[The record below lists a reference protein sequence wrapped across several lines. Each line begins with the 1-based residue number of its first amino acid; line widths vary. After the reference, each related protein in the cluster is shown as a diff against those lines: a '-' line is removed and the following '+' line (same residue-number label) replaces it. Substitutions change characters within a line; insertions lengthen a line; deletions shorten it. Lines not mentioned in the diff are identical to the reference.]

1 MATMRTYQTEFPG
14 EQSQPVGWFGNPID
28 GWGSSSFKINN
39 YKVVGYMNGQLWLDS
54 KTGGASD
61 SIQIDWFSDPQVVE
75 SFMIGRHFD
84 FDGRLEYDFK
94 AGRWF
99 ISWSNATPTKAS

>member
-1 MATMRTYQTEFPG
+1 MRTYQTEFPG

-28 GWGSSSFKINN
+28 GWGSTSFKINN

-61 SIQIDWFSDPQVVE
+61 SIQIDWLSDPWVVE
-75 SFMIGRHFD
+75 SQMIGRHFD
-84 FDGRLEYDFK
+84 FDGRLDYDYDVN
-94 AGRWF
+94 RWY
-99 ISWSNATPTKAS
+99 IIWSNATRTKAS